1 MGIVSDDYFAT
12 LRVPLIQGRTF
23 NAGDAT
29 GPRSVIVDQ
38 AFANRFWP
46 GEDALGKRVNWGVSE
61 DENANWFTIVGI
73 VPTLRVHGYGEE
85 PQRPQAYWSLR
96 QFAWVQKIA
105 LVRTEG
111 SPRMIERQVRE
122 LVSRLDP
129 EIAIYDIVTMQEE
142 VEATYTNATL
152 QSTLLSLFAALAL
165 VLALTGLYSVVAYG
179 VTLRRREIGVR
190 MALGAMAGDVVTL
203 MLRQGLVPLAIGIAI
218 GIAGAL
224 AAGRAIAS
232 QLFEVAPYD
241 PLVLAATAL
250 ILTTAAA
257 IACWLPARKATR
269 VNPVEALRTE

>member
-1 MGIVSDDYFAT
+1 
-12 LRVPLIQGRTF
+12 
-23 NAGDAT
+23 
-29 GPRSVIVDQ
+29 
-38 AFANRFWP
+38 
-46 GEDALGKRVNWGVSE
+46 
-61 DENANWFTIVGI
+61 
-73 VPTLRVHGYGEE
+73 
-85 PQRPQAYWSLR
+85 
-96 QFAWVQKIA
+96 
-105 LVRTEG
+105 
-111 SPRMIERQVRE
+111 MIERQVRE

-129 EIAIYDIVTMQEE
+129 EIAVYDIVTMQEE